1 MSRSENV
8 GMSNHNPGKIP
19 GRRKPKVSLAMYIIQ
34 GLGDPNPDAERS
46 WGMDNRLIFRSLYL
60 FTKE

>member
-1 MSRSENV
+1 
-8 GMSNHNPGKIP
+8 MSNHNPGKIP

-34 GLGDPNPDAERS
+34 GLGDPNPAPEEEL
-46 WGMDNRLIFRSLYL
+46 GMDNRLIFRSLYL